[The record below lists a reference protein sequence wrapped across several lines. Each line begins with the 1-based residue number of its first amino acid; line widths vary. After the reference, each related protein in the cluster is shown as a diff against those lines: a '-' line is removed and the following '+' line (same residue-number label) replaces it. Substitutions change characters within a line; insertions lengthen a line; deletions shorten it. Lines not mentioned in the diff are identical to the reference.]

1 MTVAGF
7 ALEESHQI
15 CVATPAF
22 SNSNTAQLEATGWL
36 MSDQIPTQLNSCNL
50 HLAGGDSLLP
60 HPRSWLDEAPGD
72 PQQRERGWVAGA
84 ALPSTVSALPQL
96 LGNPEINFI
105 GRTKKTQTCRNMLCE
120 KSLESA
126 ISIRLEPPRAEQDR
140 TNEPQ
145 HWIQLTGL
153 GNIHIWAN
161 PSHRWWTSRQ
171 FCQWPWRRRDVPGS
185 PFQSGLDTSALM
197 TVKFYSFR
205 ALRECQFVG
214 KGWAGQV
221 NWEPGTSQGQ
231 HYTEVLGSI
240 QSHVQSRALKKKNQ
254 NQTGRDMNLLEALP
268 MCIQSTS

>member
-1 MTVAGF
+1 MSKGQVLLSLTLLQPNRLEEQRGEAVQPRVISSTSNMSYLTMTVAGF

-145 HWIQLTGL
+145 H
-153 GNIHIWAN
+153 
-161 PSHRWWTSRQ
+161 
-171 FCQWPWRRRDVPGS
+171 
-185 PFQSGLDTSALM
+185 
-197 TVKFYSFR
+197 
-205 ALRECQFVG
+205 
-214 KGWAGQV
+214 
-221 NWEPGTSQGQ
+221 
-231 HYTEVLGSI
+231 
-240 QSHVQSRALKKKNQ
+240 
-254 NQTGRDMNLLEALP
+254 
-268 MCIQSTS
+268 